1 MVEAGGGVVEV
12 AEVDEANEII
22 FELGGTAFLCVIG

>member
-1 MVEAGGGVVEV
+1 MVMVRAGGGVV